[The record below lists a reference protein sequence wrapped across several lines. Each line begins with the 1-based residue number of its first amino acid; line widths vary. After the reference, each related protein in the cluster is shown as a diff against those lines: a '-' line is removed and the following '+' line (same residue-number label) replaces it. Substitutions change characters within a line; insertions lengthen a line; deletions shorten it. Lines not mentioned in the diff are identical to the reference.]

1 MRKKLGNIILVL
13 ILLVGV
19 GLLVYPTFSD
29 WWNSFHQTRA
39 IAGYTAQVANM
50 DKEDFDRMWAEA
62 EAFNEYLKQK
72 PGRFM
77 LTDEEIDR
85 YNSILDVTGTGIMGY
100 IDIPSIKV
108 SLPIYHGTDEA
119 VLQIAIGHI
128 TGTSFPIGGEG
139 THCAVSG
146 HRGLPSAKLFTD
158 IDQLQAGDKFL
169 LQILDRT
176 LTYEVDQI
184 RIVLPQE
191 LQDLE
196 IDPYQDFCTL
206 ITCTPYGVNT
216 HRLLVRGHRVDNDNT
231 DASRVTA
238 DAMRFEP
245 VIVAPLVA
253 APILFILLIYLLIS
267 TSKWNR
273 RRKAHRSKDELQDAI
288 GQIASEDV
296 TAEDLMEGRV
306 ALPAVKPKK
315 TRKPA
320 RPAKTAKPAG
330 PDEPKAPDKPAESEM
345 PAEPEKPETPEK
357 ATEPEAMKTPERPA
371 ETGEPENME
380 TAETAGK
387 PEKPEIAEK
396 TEQPVKKKKK
406 RIRIRFKK

>member
-1 MRKKLGNIILVL
+1 MRRKISNAILVL
-13 ILLVGV
+13 ILLIGL
-19 GLLVYPTFSD
+19 GLLAYPTFSD

-39 IAGYTAQVANM
+39 IAGYTSAVANM

-62 EAFNEYLKQK
+62 ENFNEQLRNIS
-72 PGRFM
+72 GRFQ
-77 LTDEEIDR
+77 LTDEEIK
-85 YNSILDVTGTGIMGY
+85 YYKSILDVTGTGIMGY

-108 SLPIYHGTDEA
+108 SLPIYHGTDES

-128 TGTSFPIGGEG
+128 IGTSFPIGGEG

-158 IDQLQAGDKFL
+158 IDKLQAGDKFL

-196 IDPYQDFCTL
+196 IDPYSDYCTL

-231 DASRVTA
+231 DATRVTA

-253 APILFILLIYLLIS
+253 APILFILLIYVLIS
-267 TSKWNR
+267 TSRWNKR
-273 RRKAHRSKDELQDAI
+273 RTAKRSKADIRRSI
-288 GQIASEDV
+288 GKIASKDSRKNDSKNDTED
-296 TAEDLMEGRV
+296 
-306 ALPAVKPKK
+306 
-315 TRKPA
+315 
-320 RPAKTAKPAG
+320 
-330 PDEPKAPDKPAESEM
+330 
-345 PAEPEKPETPEK
+345 
-357 ATEPEAMKTPERPA
+357 TE
-371 ETGEPENME
+371 
-380 TAETAGK
+380 
-387 PEKPEIAEK
+387 
-396 TEQPVKKKKK
+396 
-406 RIRIRFKK
+406 